1 MGNIQANA
9 NQNNKY
15 LNGSP
20 VALTTVCP
28 PPAASYTSTEL
39 MKLYNKGI
47 ATDKLVQDPQTGR
60 IPVAALADY
69 VTRLEAN
76 GTIKKL
82 PEVKVGAD
90 VEIKVDERVKN
101 DAELF
106 TKFNDEY
113 CYYEQRYRYALKQFL
128 TFSTSRLQAD
138 NVKAEAMLE
147 NTKVLNR
154 RLNSLLEIMNYMAAA
169 RVSTTNMNKDAINN
183 YNQTINERLAKLKQ
197 NYSML
202 EKENAIVETQKEAV
216 RYTQEKNNYTSNQI
230 AIWGALN
237 VLALATTFYV
247 YRN

>member
-1 MGNIQANA
+1 MGNIQANMQR
-9 NQNNKY
+9 NPDY
-15 LNGSP
+15 INGIAK
-20 VALTTVCP
+20 ALTSVCP
-28 PPAASYTSTEL
+28 SPAASYTSTEL

-47 ATDKLVQDPQTGR
+47 ASDTLVQDPKTGR

-69 VTRLEAN
+69 VSRLEAN
-76 GTIKKL
+76 GIIKKL
-82 PEVKVGAD
+82 PEVKVGTD
-90 VEIKVDERVKN
+90 YEVKVDERVKN

-147 NTKVLNR
+147 NTKILNR

-169 RVSTTNMNKDAINN
+169 RVSTTNMNKDSINR
-183 YNQTINERLAKLKQ
+183 YNASINERLAKLKQ
-197 NYSML
+197 NYGML
-202 EKENAIVETQKEAV
+202 AKENAIVETQKEAV
-216 RYTQEKNNYTSNQI
+216 RYTEEKNNYTSNQV

-237 VLALATTFYV
+237 VLALGTIFYV